1 MSKQIDERIVSMQFD
16 NRNFEK
22 NVHTSMSTIDK
33 LKQKLNF
40 SGASKG
46 LDNLNS
52 AAKKVDV
59 SGLSNGVEAVR
70 AKFSAL
76 EVMGVTALANITN
89 SAVNAGKR
97 IVSALTIDPVKT
109 GFEEYETQINA
120 IQTILANTQKEG
132 TNVEQVNAA
141 LDELNYYADKTIY
154 NFTEMTRNIG
164 TFTAAGVDLKTSV
177 SAIQGIANLA
187 AVSGSTSIQA
197 STAMYQLSQA
207 LAAGKVSLMDWNSVV
222 NAGMGGQ
229 VFQDALR
236 ETSTL
241 LKTGAEEAIEANGSF
256 RESLQEGWLTAEVLT
271 ATLNKFTTSG
281 ANEYVAEY
289 TGLSKDAVEAA
300 IKSAEAQYGEADAI
314 EYASKALAEKSGKS
328 ADEIKS
334 ILNMART
341 AEDAATKVKTFSQ
354 LWDTLKEA
362 VQSGWGQTWR
372 LIIGDFDQ
380 AKELFTRLSDFFGGV
395 IGGISDFRN
404 NLLAG
409 ALSNPFTDF
418 IDKLNGSTIGKVA
431 EKIESV
437 TTSLEEYQKVVN
449 DVWRGD
455 YKTSDT
461 GRFEMLEK
469 AGYNHKVVQDLVN
482 KGYQYKLTI
491 EDIEESE
498 RKFGVSIDKTSE
510 SVEETAQSFENLSD
524 EQLKNAGLTED
535 EIKMYRDL
543 EKQSKKTGKSIQ
555 ELVDEM
561 SNKDGRTLLLESF
574 ENAGKGI
581 VSIITAIKDAWL
593 DVFPPPT
600 VMQLYNVISG
610 LNEFSKKLV
619 LSEETADKLKRTF
632 KGLFSI
638 IHVISTIVGG
648 VLNTAFKI
656 AKQVL
661 GAFNLDILDVTASIG
676 DALVKFDEWFSSIFD
691 FTELIKKAVPYIQD
705 IAKAISDWAK
715 GIKDADNIPKYI
727 VQGLVNGLKEGV
739 KLVGTAAIELGK
751 AIVEKIKSFLGIHS
765 PSTTFIEIGQNII
778 SGLIIG
784 IQNGVSAVWET
795 LKNMLAKGVEIIKNI
810 NWGTVIA
817 GGLTVGVLY
826 SVIQFT
832 KALNKLASPIE
843 GIGEVLEGFGET
855 LSGFGKYLKGLAF
868 SVKVNAIKN
877 LVLAISLLIGAVILL
892 TFIDPKKLWTAVG
905 VLGAIVGILAA
916 LVLVMHGLAA
926 LGSKMGSGA
935 VKFSAISLGLIGM
948 AASILILAKVVK
960 SVSELNPDKAKQG
973 FIGLAGLIGAMIVA
987 LAAYGLLVRGKAAQN
1002 IDKAGKTFLK
1012 FSVSLLIL
1020 VGVIKLLA
1028 NMTTNELTRGLIVI
1042 GVLELFLI
1050 ALIAVSTI
1058 GGKSS
1063 SKMGSMLLKVSIALL
1078 ILVGV
1083 IKLISMLSWDE
1094 VKKGALGLAGFAA
1107 FVLILMLITRAGG
1120 KNAPKLGKMLLAMA
1134 AAMLIMVL
1142 IVKLIGNMKW
1152 DELAKGLIGITVFA
1166 LIIAGLAAIVV
1177 GLGKDAPKI
1186 GATLLALAVAIGIL
1200 AGVAVLLGMVDVEN
1214 LAKGLAAVGVLAL
1227 LMALMVRST
1236 KGASSVVGTIVALTA
1251 AVAILATALVALSFV
1266 DDTSK
1271 LLTSAAALTLVML
1284 AFAAM
1289 TLAAGTLKDT
1299 DKILSKLLPLV
1310 GVVALLA
1317 VILGLMSVLDVEAS
1331 IQSAIALGVLLAAM
1345 AVSMLILSQAKEV
1358 SKTMMGN
1365 MAIMALVVGELA
1377 VILGIMDALDVEASI
1392 PTVIALGIM
1401 LNAMAAAMLIL
1412 DQVKDVSKSMM
1423 GNMAIMALVVGEL
1436 AVILGI
1442 MDALDVEASI
1452 PTVIALGI
1460 MLNAMAAAMLILD
1473 QVKDVSKSMMGN
1485 MAIMALVV
1493 GELAVILGLMD
1504 AFDVEASIT
1513 TVIALSIM
1521 LNAMAAAMLI
1531 LDQVKDVSK
1540 SMVGNMAIMALVV
1553 GELAVILGIM
1563 DALDVEASI
1572 PTALALGILLNAM
1585 AAAMLILDQVKHV
1598 DNSVV
1603 GTMALLGLVVGELA
1617 VILGVMDAFDVEP
1630 SIETALALS
1639 ILLGAMSGSLLIL
1652 SVVGAVAGAAL
1663 AGVGVL
1669 VTLIA
1674 AIGGLLIAIG
1684 ALLTEFPGAE
1694 EFLDRGLP
1702 LLEKIGTGIG
1712 NFFGDMVTGFVDKA
1726 SESIPILGT
1735 RLSEFMTN
1743 LKPFLDGA
1751 KSIDPSVVDGVKA
1764 IAEAVLIITAA
1775 NILDGISRFFNFG
1788 KSGIDTFSEQL
1799 PVLGKGMR
1807 GFVDELGDFTPAQ
1820 VLIFSAAAN
1829 ALKVL
1834 AEAADAI
1841 PNSGGVIGKIV
1852 GNNDIG
1858 AFAEQFE
1865 EVGNGL
1871 SSLVNRLGDFEEG
1884 QVETIKHACD
1894 AIIILAETAD
1904 KIPNEGGLAGAIF
1917 GENGI
1922 GAFADQ
1928 FASVGEGLNNLVTKL
1943 GDFNEANVKTVK
1955 SACSAIIEIAKA
1967 AKVIPNEGGLMGDI
1981 FGNNSIAAFSGELL
1995 ITGACLTAFVGVLGE
2010 FGNKQVDVVRSAAL
2024 AIVEMSKAASG
2035 INGQAD
2041 WAKKIFGDNGIA
2053 AFSSEFPT
2061 LGTNLKSFV
2070 GNLGTFGNAQ
2080 ITTTASAVKAINA
2093 LAGLANSD
2101 LKGAKKNLEGFG
2113 DKIVQLAKDIASFV
2127 KGMPETSNLDTAIKN
2142 VGKILKM
2149 IDDISGADANIAT
2162 NFTKSLRDIG
2172 KKGVKSFVDAF
2183 TSSEAK
2189 TDVKKAAVDL
2199 MGELISGFESKVE
2212 DIKTACKDAATDGK
2226 DAIREKY
2233 DDFKDAGKYLVS
2245 GFADGISANSY
2256 QAEAKARAMALAAK
2270 RAAEAALDIN
2280 SPSKVGYSIGDF
2292 FGQGFVN
2299 AIDDYADKS
2308 YSASSD
2314 MASSARQGLS
2324 DSIGRIR
2331 DLIESDVDAQPTIR
2345 PVLDLSN
2352 VQTGVGAMRSLLDSN
2367 SSVDVTSRVGSINSM
2382 MNRKIQNGK
2391 NGDVISAIDKLRKDL
2406 GSSTGNTYT
2415 INGITYDDGSNI
2427 SNAVRELVR
2436 AARVERRM

>member
-1436 AVILGI
+1436 AVILG
-1442 MDALDVEASI
+1442 
-1452 PTVIALGI
+1452 
-1460 MLNAMAAAMLILD
+1460 
-1473 QVKDVSKSMMGN
+1473 
-1485 MAIMALVV
+1485 
-1493 GELAVILGLMD
+1493 LMD

>member
-334 ILNMART
+334 VLNMAKT
-341 AEDAATKVKTFSQ
+341 AEEAATKVKTFSQ

-418 IDKLNGSTIGKVA
+418 IDKLNSSTIGKVA

-555 ELVDEM
+555 ELVDEI

-705 IAKAISDWAK
+705 ITKAISDWAK

-765 PSTTFIEIGQNII
+765 PSTTFIEIGRNII
-778 SGLIIG
+778 SGLVIG

-826 SVIQFT
+826 SVIQFA

-843 GIGEVLEGFGET
+843 GIGEVLEGFGKT

-905 VLGAIVGILAA
+905 VLAAIVGILAA
-916 LVLVMHGLAA
+916 LVLAMHGLAA

-1028 NMTTNELTRGLIVI
+1028 NMTTNELTRGLITI

-1050 ALIAVSTI
+1050 ALIAVSKI
-1058 GGKSS
+1058 AGKDS
-1063 SKMGSMLLKVSIALL
+1063 SKMGSMLLKVSVALL

-1083 IKLISMLSWDE
+1083 IKLISMMSWDE
-1094 VKKGALGLAGFAA
+1094 IKKGALGLAGFAA
-1107 FVLILMLITRAGG
+1107 FILALVLITKLGG
-1120 KNAPKLGKMLLAMA
+1120 KTAPKIGGMLLSIAV
-1134 AAMLIMVL
+1134 AMLIMVG
-1142 IVKLIGNMKW
+1142 IIKLISGMEW
-1152 DELAKGLIGITVFA
+1152 EDLAKGLVGIVVLG
-1166 LIIAGLAAIVV
+1166 LIIAGLVAIVV

-1186 GATLLALAVAIGIL
+1186 GVTLLALAVAIGIL
-1200 AGVAVLLGMVDVEN
+1200 AGVAVLLGMVNVEN

-1236 KGASSVVGTIVALTA
+1236 KGASSVVGTIVALTV
-1251 AVAILATALVALSFV
+1251 AVALLATALVALSFV
-1266 DDTSK
+1266 DGTK

-1358 SKTMMGN
+1358 SK
-1365 MAIMALVVGELA
+1365 A
-1377 VILGIMDALDVEASI
+1377 
-1392 PTVIALGIM
+1392 
-1401 LNAMAAAMLIL
+1401 
-1412 DQVKDVSKSMM
+1412 MM

-1652 SVVGAVAGAAL
+1652 SAVGVVAGAAL

-1669 VTLIA
+1669 AAAIT

-1712 NFFGDMVTGFVDKA
+1712 NFFGDMVTGFIDKA

-1735 RLSEFMTN
+1735 RLSEFMVN
-1743 LKPFLDGA
+1743 LQPFVMLS
-1751 KSIDPSVVDGVKA
+1751 KLIDQSVVDGVKA

-1788 KSGIDTFSEQL
+1788 KSGIETFAEQL
-1799 PVLGKGMR
+1799 PVLGKGMK
-1807 GFVDELGDFTPAQ
+1807 GFADELGDFTPTQ

-1829 ALKVL
+1829 ALKAL

-1841 PNSGGVIGKIV
+1841 PNSGGFIGKIV

-1858 AFAEQFE
+1858 TFAGQFE
-1865 EVGNGL
+1865 GVGSGL
-1871 SSLVNRLGDFEEG
+1871 SSLVTSLGDFGEG

-1928 FASVGEGLNNLVTKL
+1928 FASVGEGLNNLVTNL
-1943 GDFNEANVKTVK
+1943 GDFNEANVKTIK

-1981 FGNNSIAAFSGELL
+1981 FGDNGIAAFSGELL
-1995 ITGACLTAFVGVLGE
+1995 ITGACLTSFVTVLGE
-2010 FGNKQVDVVRSAAL
+2010 FGEAQVEVVRCAAS

-2061 LGTNLKSFV
+2061 LGTNLRSFV
-2070 GNLGTFGNAQ
+2070 SNLGTFGNAQ

-2127 KGMPETSNLDTAIKN
+2127 KGMPETSSLDTAIKN

-2212 DIKTACKDAATDGK
+2212 DIKTACKDAAIDGK

-2270 RAAEAALDIN
+2270 KAAEKALDIN

-2324 DSIGRIR
+2324 DSIGKIR

-2427 SNAVRELVR
+2427 SNAVKELVR

>member
-334 ILNMART
+334 VLNMAKT
-341 AEDAATKVKTFSQ
+341 AEEAATKVKTFSQ

-739 KLVGTAAIELGK
+739 KLVGAAAIELGK
-751 AIVEKIKSFLGIHS
+751 AIVEKIKNFLGIHS
-765 PSTTFIEIGQNII
+765 PSTTFIEIGHNII

-784 IQNGVSAVWET
+784 IQNGVSAVWDT

-810 NWGTVIA
+810 NWGTIIA

-826 SVIQFT
+826 SVIQFA

-843 GIGEVLEGFGET
+843 GIGEVLEGFGKT

-877 LVLAISLLIGAVILL
+877 LVLAITLLIGAVILL

-935 VKFSAISLGLIGM
+935 IKFSAISLGLIGM
-948 AASILILAKVVK
+948 TASILMLSKVVK
-960 SVSELNPDKAKQG
+960 SMSDLNPDEAKQG
-973 FIGLAGLIGAMIVA
+973 FIGLAGLIGAMMIA
-987 LAAYGLLVRGKAAQN
+987 LAAYGRFVKGKAAQN
-1002 IDKAGKTFLK
+1002 MDKAGSMFLK

-1020 VGVIKLLA
+1020 VGVVKLLA
-1028 NMTTNELTRGLIVI
+1028 NMTTNELQRGIV
-1042 GVLELFLI
+1042 
-1050 ALIAVSTI
+1050 TI
-1058 GGKSS
+1058 GILGLFITAMALVSKLAGKDA
-1063 SKMGSMLLKVSIALL
+1063 SKMGTMLLKLSVALL
-1078 ILVGV
+1078 IMVGV

-1094 VKKGALGLAGFAA
+1094 VKRGALGLAGFAA

-1142 IVKLIGNMKW
+1142 IVKLIGNMEW

-1200 AGVAVLLGMVDVEN
+1200 AGVTALLGMVDTKS
-1214 LAKGLAAVGVLAL
+1214 LAKGLIAVGVLAL
-1227 LMALMVRST
+1227 LMALMIHAT
-1236 KGASSVVGTIVALTA
+1236 KGTSSVVGNIVAMT
-1251 AVAILATALVALSFV
+1251 VAIALMATALVALSFV
-1266 DDTSK
+1266 DTTK
-1271 LLTSAAALTLVML
+1271 LLTSAGVLTLVML

-1289 TLAAGTLKDT
+1289 IAAAGSLKGS
-1299 DKILSKLLPLV
+1299 IGLQSNLV
-1310 GVVALLA
+1310 ALIGVVAALAAILSAMALLDVTA
-1317 VILGLMSVLDVEAS
+1317 SLENAAALSIFMIGMSAAMFILGKAD
-1331 IQSAIALGVLLAAM
+1331 
-1345 AVSMLILSQAKEV
+1345 EV
-1358 SKTMMGN
+1358 SKSTLGN

-1377 VILGIMDALDVEASI
+1377 VILGL
-1392 PTVIALGIM
+1392 
-1401 LNAMAAAMLIL
+1401 
-1412 DQVKDVSKSMM
+1412 
-1423 GNMAIMALVVGEL
+1423 
-1436 AVILGI
+1436 

-1504 AFDVEASIT
+1504 AFDVESSIT

-1572 PTALALGILLNAM
+1572 PTALALSILLNAM

-1603 GTMALLGLVVGELA
+1603 GTMALMGLVVGELA

-1775 NILDGISRFFNFG
+1775 NLLDGITRFFGLGF
-1788 KSGIDTFSEQL
+1788 SGIDTFASQL
-1799 PVLGKGMR
+1799 PVLGKGLS
-1807 GFVDELGDFTPAQ
+1807 GFSESLGDFTPAR
-1820 VLIFSAAAN
+1820 LETIKTAAS
-1829 ALKVL
+1829 ALKIL
-1834 AEAADAI
+1834 AETADTI
-1841 PNSGGVIGKIV
+1841 PNTGGLVGAIV

-1858 AFAEQFE
+1858 AFAEQFKS
-1865 EVGNGL
+1865 VGNGL
-1871 SSLVNRLGDFEEG
+1871 SSLVESLGDFGEG
-1884 QVETIKHACD
+1884 QVEIIKQACE
-1894 AIIILAETAD
+1894 AIIALARASD
-1904 KIPNEGGLAGAIF
+1904 QIPNEGGWAGAIF

-1928 FASVGEGLNNLVTKL
+1928 FANVGTGLNSLVTNL
-1943 GDFNEANVKTVK
+1943 GNFNEANVETIK
-1955 SACSAIIEIAKA
+1955 SACSAIVEIAKA
-1967 AKVIPNEGGLMGDI
+1967 AKQIPNEGGWAGAI
-1981 FGNNSIAAFSGELL
+1981 FGENSISAFSTELESTGTSLSTFVTNLGAFGE
-1995 ITGACLTAFVGVLGE
+1995 A
-2010 FGNKQVDVVRSAAL
+2010 QVEVVRCAAS

-2035 INGQAD
+2035 IDGQAG

-2070 GNLGTFGNAQ
+2070 SNLGTFGNAQ

-2162 NFTKSLRDIG
+2162 NFTKSLGDIG
-2172 KKGVKSFVDAF
+2172 KKGVNSFVDAF
-2183 TSSEAK
+2183 TSSKAK
-2189 TDVKKAAVDL
+2189 TDVKAAATYL
-2199 MGELISGFESKVE
+2199 MTELIAGFQSKVE
-2212 DIKTACKDAATDGK
+2212 DIKTKCESIATDGK

-2270 RAAEAALDIN
+2270 KAAEKALDIN
-2280 SPSKVGYSIGDF
+2280 SPSKVGYGIGDF

-2331 DLIESDVDAQPTIR
+2331 DLIESDIDAQPTIR